1 MTDNS
6 KLDRRRF
13 LTRATIGGASAA
25 AASTLAAPA
34 IAQEQPTVNWR
45 LTSSFPKSLDTIY
58 GGAEVLSKMVSDA
71 TDGKF
76 KIQVFAAGEIVPGL
90 QAADAVSDGTVD
102 CCHTVS
108 YYYWGKNPT
117 WALGAAVPFGLSAR
131 AMNAWQ
137 YHGGGIDLF
146 NEFLATQNI
155 IGYPGGNTGVQM
167 GGWYRKEIKTVEDL
181 KGLKVRIGGF
191 AGKVAEKLGVVPQQI
206 AGGDIYP
213 ALEKGTIDG
222 AEWVGPYDDQKLGF
236 AKVAPYY
243 YYPGWWEGG
252 PTVHFL
258 FNKEKFEALP
268 PVYQAILRT
277 CAQATDADMLEKYD
291 WKNPKALKELVAG
304 GAKLV
309 PFPPEVLQAF
319 FDASNEVYAELDATN
334 ESWKKIWD
342 SIKAFREE
350 WYLYNQTAEYTYD
363 TFMMIQQR
371 NGKLAPDQ
379 G

>member
-1 MTDNS
+1 MTDKS
-6 KLDRRRF
+6 KLNRRRF
-13 LTRATIGGASAA
+13 LAHATIGGASAA
-25 AASTLAAPA
+25 AATTLAAPA
-34 IAQEQPTVNWR
+34 IAQEAPEVNWR

-58 GGAEVLSKMVSDA
+58 GGAEVMSQMVSDA

-90 QAADAVSDGTVD
+90 QAADAASEGTVD
-102 CCHTVS
+102 AAHTVS
-108 YYYWGKNPT
+108 YYYWGKDPT

-146 NEFLATQNI
+146 NEFLATQNLF
-155 IGYPGGNTGVQM
+155 GLPGGNTGAQM
-167 GGWYRKEIKTVEDL
+167 GGWYRKEINTVEDL
-181 KGLKVRIGGF
+181 KGLKVRLGGF
-191 AGKVAEKLGVVPQQI
+191 AGAVAEKLGVVPQQI

-258 FNKEKFEALP
+258 FNKEKYEALP
-268 PVYQAILRT
+268 ANYQAILRT
-277 CAQATDADMLEKYD
+277 ACQAEDADMLQKYD
-291 WKNPKALKELVAG
+291 WKNPTALKELVAG
-304 GAKLV
+304 GAQLR
-309 PFPPEVLQAF
+309 PFPPEVMEAF
-319 FDASNEVYAELDATN
+319 YKAANEVYAELDANN
-334 ESWKKIWD
+334 ENWNKIWS
-342 SIKAFREE
+342 SIKAFRND

-371 NGKLAPDQ
+371 NGTL
-379 G
+379 

>member
-371 NGKLAPDQ
+371 NGTL
-379 G
+379 

>member
-371 NGKLAPDQ
+371 NGKL
-379 G
+379 

>member
-1 MTDNS
+1 MTDKS

-13 LTRATIGGASAA
+13 LTHATIGGASAA

-34 IAQEQPTVNWR
+34 IAQEMPTINWR
-45 LTSSFPKSLDTIY
+45 MTSSFPKSLDTIY
-58 GGAEVLSKMVSDA
+58 GGAEVLSQMVSDA

-76 KIQVFAAGEIVPGL
+76 KIQVFAAGELVPGL
-90 QAADAVSDGTVD
+90 QAADAASEGTVD

-108 YYYWGKNPT
+108 YYYWGKDPT
-117 WALGAAVPFGLSAR
+117 WALGAAVPFALSAR
-131 AMNAWQ
+131 AHNAWQ

-146 NEFLATQNI
+146 NEFLATQNLF
-155 IGYPGGNTGVQM
+155 GLPGGNTGAQM
-167 GGWYRKEIKTVEDL
+167 GGWYRKEINTVDDL
-181 KGLKVRIGGF
+181 KGLKVRLGGF
-191 AGKVAEKLGVVPQQI
+191 AGAVAEKLGVVPQQI

-258 FNKEKFEALP
+258 FNKEKYDGLP
-268 PVYQAILRT
+268 PVYQNILRT
-277 CAQATDADMLEKYD
+277 ACQAEDADMLQKYD
-291 WKNPKALKELVAG
+291 WKNPTALKELVAS
-304 GAKLV
+304 GAQLR
-309 PFPPEVLQAF
+309 PFPQDVLQAF
-319 FDASNEVYAELDATN
+319 YEAANEVYTELDASNEN
-334 ESWKKIWD
+334 WNKIWT
-342 SIKAFREE
+342 SIKAFRND

-371 NGKLAPDQ
+371 NGTL
-379 G
+379 

>member
-108 YYYWGKNPT
+108 YYYWGKDPT

-131 AMNAWQ
+131 AQNAWQ

-268 PVYQAILRT
+268 PVYQAIIRS

-304 GAKLV
+304 GAKLM

-334 ESWKKIWD
+334 PGWKKIWE

-371 NGKLAPDQ
+371 NGTL
-379 G
+379 

>member
-277 CAQATDADMLEKYD
+277 CAKATDADMLEKYD

-371 NGKLAPDQ
+371 NGTL
-379 G
+379 

>member
-342 SIKAFREE
+342 SIKAFRGEY
-350 WYLYNQTAEYTYD
+350 YLNAQIAEYNYD
-363 TFMMIQQR
+363 TFMMIQQQA
-371 NGKLAPDQ
+371 GKL
-379 G
+379 

>member
-1 MTDNS
+1 MTDKT

-13 LTRATIGGASAA
+13 LTHATLGGASAA
-25 AASTLAAPA
+25 AATTLAAPA
-34 IAQEQPTVNWR
+34 IAQEMPTVNWR

-58 GGAEVLSKMVSDA
+58 GGAEVLSQMVSDA

-76 KIQVFAAGEIVPGL
+76 KIQVFAAGELVPGL
-90 QAADAVSDGTVD
+90 QAADAASEGTVD

-108 YYYWGKNPT
+108 YYYWGKDPT

-131 AMNAWQ
+131 AQNAWQ

-146 NEFLATQNI
+146 NEFLATQNLF
-155 IGYPGGNTGVQM
+155 GLPGGNTGAQM
-167 GGWYRKEIKTVEDL
+167 GGWYRKEIKSVEDL
-181 KGLKVRIGGF
+181 KGLKVRLGGF
-191 AGKVAEKLGVVPQQI
+191 AGAVAEKLGVVPQQI

-236 AKVAPYY
+236 YKVAPYY

-258 FNKEKFEALP
+258 FNKEKYEALP
-268 PVYQAILRT
+268 PVYQSILHT
-277 CAQATDADMLEKYD
+277 AAQAADANMLEKYD
-291 WKNPKALKELVAG
+291 WKNPTALKELVAG
-304 GAKLV
+304 GAKLT
-309 PFPPEVLQAF
+309 PFPPDVLEACF
-319 FDASNEVYAELDATN
+319 NAANEIYAELDATN
-334 ESWKKIWD
+334 ENWKKIWS
-342 SIKAFREE
+342 SIKAFRND

-371 NGKLAPDQ
+371 Q
-379 G
+379 GTL